1 MLESL
6 SITRMAEA
14 LADHAASRLDLIAR
28 NVAQA
33 DTPGYKAMD
42 LPDFAKVYEDSTDHG
57 MRATR
62 PGHFN
67 TPETAFQPVVQPSKG
82 EASPNGNTVS
92 VEQEMVKSAEVRQ
105 DHDMALAV
113 YRSAQDILRI
123 SLGRK

>member
-42 LPDFAKVYEDSTDHG
+42 LADFSQVYRDADGG

-62 PGHFN
+62 PGHF
-67 TPETAFQPVVQPSKG
+67 TSAMTALQPVAQPSHG
-82 EASPNGNTVS
+82 EASPDGNTVS
-92 VEQEMVKSAEVRQ
+92 IEKEMVKSAEVRQ
-105 DHDMALAV
+105 DHDMALSV
-113 YRSAQDILRI
+113 YRSTRDILRA
-123 SLGRK
+123 SLGLR

>member
-1 MLESL
+1 
-6 SITRMAEA
+6 MAEA

-42 LPDFAKVYEDSTDHG
+42 LPAFAKVYADSSEHG

-62 PGHFN
+62 SGHF
-67 TPETAFQPVVQPSKG
+67 TSAQEALEPVAQPAKG

-92 VEQEMVKSAEVRQ
+92 LAQEMVKSVEVRQ

>member
-14 LADHAASRLDLIAR
+14 LADHSASRLDLIAR

-42 LPDFAKVYEDSTDHG
+42 LPAFAKVYEDQANEG

-62 PGHFN
+62 PGHF
-67 TPETAFQPVVQPSKG
+67 TTTETAFQPVAEATGG
-82 EASPNGNTVS
+82 EASPDGNTVS
-92 VEQEMVKSAEVRQ
+92 VEKEMVKSAEVRQ